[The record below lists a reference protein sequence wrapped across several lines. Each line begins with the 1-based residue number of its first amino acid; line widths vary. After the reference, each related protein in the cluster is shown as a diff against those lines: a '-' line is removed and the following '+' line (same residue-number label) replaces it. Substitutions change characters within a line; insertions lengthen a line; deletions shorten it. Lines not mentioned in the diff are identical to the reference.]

1 MQHEIKPRMA
11 NPASVLSD
19 AGPAIMSLLKATRQ
33 GGVPESTLELVH
45 LRASQIN
52 NCGFCVDYGARSARK
67 NGVSDEKLF
76 SVAAWREAPYF
87 SDEERAALALAEAA
101 TRLADSSDA
110 VPDAV
115 WDAAADH
122 YDEQQLAAIVLMV
135 GVTNLFNRI
144 NVTTRQ
150 PAGAAF

>member
-1 MQHEIKPRMA
+1 MTHEPKARMT
-11 NPASVLSD
+11 NPAYVLPD
-19 AGPAIMSLLKATRQ
+19 AGAAIMDLVKASRQ

-52 NCGFCVDYGARSARK
+52 NCGFCVDFGSKSARK

-76 SVAAWREAPYF
+76 AVAAWRETPYF

-101 TRLADSSDA
+101 TRLADASDA
-110 VPDAV
+110 VPDGI

-122 YDEQQLAAIVLMV
+122 YDEKQLASIVLTV
-135 GVTNLFNRI
+135 ALTNLFNRI
-144 NVTTRQ
+144 NVTVRQ
-150 PAGAAF
+150 PAGVAP